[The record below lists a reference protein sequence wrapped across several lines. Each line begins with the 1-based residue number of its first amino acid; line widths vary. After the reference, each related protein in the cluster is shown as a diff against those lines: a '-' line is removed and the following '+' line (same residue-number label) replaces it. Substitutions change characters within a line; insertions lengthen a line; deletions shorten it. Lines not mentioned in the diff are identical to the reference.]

1 MANVIK
7 GITIE
12 LNGETSKLDKA
23 LKETSS
29 KSRSLQGELK
39 QVERAL
45 KFDPK
50 NTELLAQKQKIL
62 TEAVGETKNR
72 LDILKD
78 AERQVQEQFARGE
91 ASEEQYRAVQREV
104 INTENELKK
113 LRTAAAESNDA
124 LADVASAAGRISEG
138 SAKLGNALMPVT
150 AAVGALGAGAAAAW
164 SELDTGY
171 DTIITKTGATGDVL
185 EGLQNSMN
193 EVFNTLPTDA
203 TTAGVAIGEVNTRFG
218 ATGKTLE
225 RLSSQYIQF
234 AEINGTD
241 LNNSIDQT
249 DKIMTAFG
257 VEADRAGEVLGL
269 LTKAGQDTGLS
280 MDTLYSQLEKNGAT
294 LRGMGLG
301 LTESVNLLARMET
314 AGVDSSAALA
324 GLRKAQQNAAKDGK
338 SLSSAL
344 GETIDKIRGAKDE
357 TEAAQV
363 AAELFG
369 AKGAAEMAQSIREGR
384 FSLDDLTGSLEDYAG
399 TVEDTFNATLDP
411 PDQARI
417 ALNNLKTAGADLAGV
432 AMETV
437 APCLTQMVDKVKEV
451 TSWARNLDEGQKQTI
466 IRALAVAAAIGP
478 GLIAFS
484 KLAGG
489 VSTAFTALSRLRN
502 GIAGA
507 GGLTNAL
514 GAVVS
519 PAGVIIAIV
528 AALAAGFVYLYQ
540 TNDEFRAK
548 VLAMVETVKSK
559 FEEMQQRLQP
569 TIDFIIQAFNDLME
583 KLAPVGEF
591 LTTLFFGLINGLVD
605 AAAPFTDAIT
615 AIIETITNLI
625 AGFLALLNGDTEAFY
640 SYMLNALGTAIAAVE
655 GIISAAI
662 ALIEGTL
669 AVFGTDIQ
677 TLFSTI
683 WAGIQAIFAAV
694 GEWFGA
700 RFTEAW
706 NAITTAFAAAGSWA
720 AEKWAAITS
729 VFSVVDTWMSNKF
742 GSAWTAVKNVFA
754 GWGAFFAGLWD
765 RIRTTF
771 SSLGSSIADAI
782 GGAVR
787 NGINGVIGMIEG
799 TINNAIGIINGAI
812 NLINAIPGVS
822 VGTIGGVGLPRLA
835 KGGVLS
841 EGSAMVAEAGPE
853 IISMVNGKTIVTPL
867 SRAAKNTPVG
877 SGGTEINVNIENFNN
892 NTGEDVKKL
901 TRDVLEEAE
910 EIREREELAFA

>member
-23 LKETSS
+23 LKDTSS
-29 KSRSLQGELK
+29 KSRSLQNELK
-39 QVERAL
+39 QVDKAL
-45 KFDPK
+45 KLDPK
-50 NTELLAQKQKIL
+50 NTELLAQKQQIL
-62 TEAVGETKNR
+62 SEAVGETKNR

-78 AERQVQEQFARGE
+78 AERQVQEQFARGD
-91 ASEEQYRAVQREV
+91 ATEEQYRAVQREV
-104 INTENELKK
+104 INTENELKR

-124 LADVASAAGRISEG
+124 LADVAAAAGKISEG
-138 SAKLGNALMPVT
+138 SARLGNALMPVT
-150 AAVGALGAGAAAAW
+150 VAVGALGAGAAAAW

-171 DTIITKTGATGDVL
+171 DTIITKTGASGKAL
-185 EGLQNSMN
+185 ESLQNSMN

-203 TTAGVAIGEVNTRFG
+203 ATAGVAIGEVNTRFG

-257 VEADRAGEVLGL
+257 VDADRAGEVLGL

-280 MDTLYSQLEKNGAT
+280 MDTLYGQLDKNGAT
-294 LRGMGLG
+294 LRGMGLD
-301 LTESVNLLARMET
+301 LTESVNLLARMESE
-314 AGVDSSAALA
+314 GVESSAALA

-338 SLSSAL
+338 SLSSVL
-344 GETIDKIRGAKDE
+344 GETIGKIRGAKDE

-384 FSLDDLTGSLEDYAG
+384 FSLEDLTGSLEDYAG
-399 TVEDTFNATLDP
+399 TVEDTFSATLDP

-417 ALNNLKTAGADLAGV
+417 ALNNLKTAGADLASV

-437 APCLTQMVDKVKEV
+437 SPILTQAVDKIREV
-451 TSWARNLDEGQKQTI
+451 TNWFRNLDDSQKQMI
-466 IRALAVAAAIGP
+466 IRVLAVAAAIGP

-502 GIAGA
+502 GIIGA
-507 GGLTNAL
+507 GGLTKAL

-519 PAGVIIAIV
+519 PAGLIIGIL
-528 AALAAGFVYLYQ
+528 AALAAGFVYLYT
-540 TNDEFRAK
+540 TNDAFRER
-548 VLAMVETVKSK
+548 VLAMVETVKGK

-569 TIDFIIQAFNDLME
+569 VIEYIIQAFTALTE
-583 KLAPVGEF
+583 QLAPIGEF
-591 LTTLFFGLINGLVD
+591 ITTLFFGIINGLVE
-605 AAAPFTDAIT
+605 AAAPLTDTIT
-615 AIIETITNLI
+615 GIIETITNLI
-625 AGFLALLNGDTEAFY
+625 AGFFALLTGDTDAFFG
-640 SYMLNALGTAIAAVE
+640 YMQAALDSAIAAIE
-655 GIISAAI
+655 GIIQAAI
-662 ALIEGTL
+662 AFIQGILE
-669 AVFGTDIQ
+669 AFGTNIQ
-677 TLFSTI
+677 ALFTAI
-683 WAGIQAIFAAV
+683 WAAITAIFAAV
-694 GEWFGA
+694 GAWFGA

-706 NAITTAFAAAGSWA
+706 NAIVAAFSAVGTWA
-720 AEKWAAITS
+720 AEKWTAITS
-729 VFSVVDTWMSNKF
+729 TFANIGGWFRGKF
-742 GSAWTAVKNVFA
+742 TEAWTAIKNVFA
-754 GWGAFFAGLWD
+754 PWAAFFGGLWD

-771 SSLGSSIADAI
+771 SSLGTSIAGAI
-782 GGAVR
+782 SGAVKT
-787 NGINGVIGMIEG
+787 GINGVIGMIEN
-799 TINNAIGIINGAI
+799 TINGAVGIINGAI
-812 NLINAIPGVS
+812 NLINMIPGVS
-822 VGTIGGVGLPRLA
+822 VGQIAGVGLPRLA
-835 KGGVLS
+835 KGGILS

-853 IISMVNGKTIVTPL
+853 LISMINGRAVVTPL
-867 SRAAKNTPVG
+867 SRSAKNTPTEK
-877 SGGTEINVNIENFNN
+877 GGLTVNMNIENFNN
-892 NTGEDVKKL
+892 NSGEDVKKL